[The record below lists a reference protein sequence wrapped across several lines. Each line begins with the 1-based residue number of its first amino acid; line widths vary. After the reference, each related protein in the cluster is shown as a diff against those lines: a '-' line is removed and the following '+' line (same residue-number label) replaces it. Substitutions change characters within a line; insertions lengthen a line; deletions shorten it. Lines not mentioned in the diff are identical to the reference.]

1 MPDET
6 VVSNASTLMN
16 LAIVGKLKL
25 LKNFYGKVK
34 VPQAVW
40 EEVVVEGE
48 DKKGTSEVKQAE
60 KEGWITCVDV
70 KKGPFLKLLKKEL
83 DSGEAETIAWA
94 VQKSA
99 DLVLLDESSAREV
112 AELHEL
118 DMTGVIGILLKA
130 KFEGK
135 ISSLE
140 KYLDKIEKEAGFWIK
155 EDLREKILKEADE
168 LDSS

>member
-1 MPDET
+1 MPDEM

-25 LKNFYGKVK
+25 LKNFYGKVS

-48 DKKGTSEVKQAE
+48 DKKGTSKVKRAR

-70 KKGPFLKLLKKEL
+70 KKGPFLELLKKEL

-99 DLVLLDESSAREV
+99 DLVLLDESDAREV
-112 AELHEL
+112 AELHGL

-140 KYLDKIEKEAGFWIK
+140 KYLDKIEKEA
-155 EDLREKILKEADE
+155 DE